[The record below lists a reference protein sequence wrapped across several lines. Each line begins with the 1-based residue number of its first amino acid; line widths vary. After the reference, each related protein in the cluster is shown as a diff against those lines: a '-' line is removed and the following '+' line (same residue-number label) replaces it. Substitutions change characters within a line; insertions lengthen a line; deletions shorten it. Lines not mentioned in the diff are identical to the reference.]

1 MFAAETSGRSKSD
14 PKSKV
19 GIRECF
25 TLHGVDNSNLRED
38 QKKAIRELSMLVS
51 AAYHALETDDPEKA
65 QSLLGEAISILI
77 LFKAS

>member
-1 MFAAETSGRSKSD
+1 LPQTHLGEAKAGSKSN
-14 PKSKV
+14 V
-19 GIRECF
+19 EIRECF
-25 TLHGVDNSNLRED
+25 TLDKVDNSNLRED